1 MWIEF
6 VFMLVINL
14 MFVLALML
22 VMMPLG
28 IWRQAAFAVMKR
40 NFVGYFSSPT
50 GYVFLCLF
58 VLLTS
63 FAAFWPHEFFTTNL
77 ANFDQLNKFL
87 PYIMLIFIP
96 AITMSI
102 WAEERRQGTDELLLT
117 LPAKDFDIVIGKYF
131 AAVLVFTV
139 SLLFSQLSNYAV
151 LLAMTGG
158 ALDTMLLFSTYLGY
172 WFVGIAMI
180 AIGMVASFLTNNL
193 TVGFIFGAAFNAPL
207 AFFSNA
213 DVIFSNSTWIQR
225 LYDWSLLQRLEPFGR
240 GLISLPSIFYF
251 LGLVVLGVYLS
262 LVLIGR
268 RHWLGGRDG
277 TSLLWH
283 YLLRALFVAVICVS
297 AVLITQYSPL
307 NQIRADISAEKV
319 STLSEATRTLLNRL
333 AIEEADSAGR
343 EPDPIRI
350 DAYISDSVPTEFV
363 QTKYD
368 LVNLL
373 REFDVLGGNRLQ
385 VTLHQGIKPFS
396 QDAILAEKKYGISPV
411 PVTSRSRGAERTE
424 ELILGVAV
432 TSGLKREIIRF
443 VPYGMP
449 VEYELMRA
457 INTVAEP
464 QKKTI
469 GVVQTDVLPMGG
481 RIFAPGQNNQPQA
494 VNVPQLQILAELQ
507 KQYNVEEVVANT
519 PIPLWVEDENGKPL
533 RRRFDA
539 LLVIQPSQM
548 TATELKN
555 VIDAIQLGQPTA
567 IFEDALPNPDN
578 FPIARGT
585 FLPRIMPRNGNEPAD
600 VNQLFKALDV
610 DFDFIERPVAPNQP
624 VKFPWLIWKATANP
638 YPRDSQ
644 LDTPELVIV
653 RDDSESLELN
663 THFSV
668 DHPATKGIN
677 ELYFQYASYLN
688 EVPNPELSFEP
699 LVVTGSCGRILLFDY
714 MRSQSPEQRES
725 FRGSAGS
732 NYMLA
737 AAISGKQ
744 PVDAVPAAASDIKPD
759 KQHTNVILVSDIDVL
774 ADLFVQLRNFPIQ
787 NGIDYHFQNM
797 SFVQNIV
804 DSLVGEDAY
813 GDLRNRKQKHVTLR
827 VVEKTTEEAL
837 QEVYLE
843 TQRIQKEAATAQEA
857 ETVKANAEI
866 GPLQEEIK
874 QLEARQT
881 RGEPIDVAALNYKKQ
896 ILNQTQLGLQQKIQN
911 RMEEL
916 GNGVQENIR
925 AIELDAELKIQQIQ
939 RGFKL
944 AAVVLPPIPPLLVGL
959 VVFTRRRL
967 REREGI
973 SKARRLK

>member
-77 ANFDQLNKFL
+77 ANYDQLNKFL
-87 PYIMLIFIP
+87 PYIMLVFIP

-180 AIGMVASFLTNNL
+180 AVGMVASFLTNNL

-283 YLLRALFVAVICVS
+283 YLLRALFVAVICIA

-307 NQIRADISAEKV
+307 NQFRADISAEKV
-319 STLSEATRTLLNRL
+319 STLSDATRTLLDRL
-333 AIEEADSAGR
+333 AAEKVDPSGR
-343 EPDPIRI
+343 QPDPIRI

-457 INTVAEP
+457 INTVAES
-464 QKKTI
+464 QKKTV
-469 GVVQTDVLPMGG
+469 GVVQTDILPMGG
-481 RIFAPGQNNQPQA
+481 RIITPGQNNQPQA
-494 VNVPQLQILAELQ
+494 VNVPQLQILNELQ
-507 KQYNVEEVVANT
+507 KQYNVEEVFANN

-533 RRRFDA
+533 RRRYDT

-548 TATELKN
+548 TATEMKN
-555 VIDAIQLGQPTA
+555 VLDAIQLGQPTA
-567 IFEDALPNPDN
+567 IFEDALPNPES

-585 FLPRIMPRNGNEPAD
+585 FLPRIMPRNGNEAAD
-600 VNQLFKALDV
+600 INQLFKALDV
-610 DFDFIERPVAPNQP
+610 DFDFIERPIAPNQP

-663 THFSV
+663 SHFAP
-668 DHPATKGIN
+668 DHPATRGIN

-688 EVPNPELSFEP
+688 EVPNPELKFVP
-699 LVVTGSCGRILLFDY
+699 LVVTGNCGRILLLDY
-714 MRSQSPEQRES
+714 LRAQSPDQRES

-732 NYMLA
+732 NYVLA
-737 AAISGKQ
+737 AQITGKL
-744 PVDAVPAAASDIKPD
+744 PIESVPASATEIKPD
-759 KQHTNVILVSDIDVL
+759 KQHTNVILVSDIDIL

-804 DSLVGEDAY
+804 DSLVGEDIY

-857 ETVKANAEI
+857 ETVKANEEI

-874 QLEARQT
+874 QLEARQA
-881 RGEPIDVAALNYKKQ
+881 RGESVDVAALNYKKQ
-896 ILNQTQLGLQQKIQN
+896 ILNQTQIGLQQKIRN

-959 VVFTRRRL
+959 IVFTRRRL

-973 SKARRLK
+973 SKARRIK